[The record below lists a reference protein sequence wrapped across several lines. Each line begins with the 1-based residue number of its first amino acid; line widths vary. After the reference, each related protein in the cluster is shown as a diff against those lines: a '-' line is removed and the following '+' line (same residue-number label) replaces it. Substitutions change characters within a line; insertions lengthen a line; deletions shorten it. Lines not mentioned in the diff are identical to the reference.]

1 MLQVHSDED
10 GADSKVDVDEPAMTS
25 SQVIGAQLDK
35 TGGAGE
41 PHLRQVI
48 ALLRRR
54 FRLILAIS
62 GVGTV
67 LATVVGLLIPPKY
80 TAMAQLVVELPPNAT
95 SEVTGGVSLM
105 DESIDTH
112 VTLVSSREHLR
123 RVLESLSQEPR
134 ATTRVSTEPGTPA
147 AASGAAN
154 SVAANG
160 SATSMASEPGVV
172 EQISRNL
179 MIWVGELRRMR
190 RARGLSLEQVERNT
204 KVLQERRSRVI
215 SIAFT
220 STSPEKAAAFANRI
234 GQLYV
239 DDLLSQKRAASAS
252 EMARLEEHIA
262 KTKSEMER
270 SRFTVQ
276 AAIQQGKDDDRSVG
290 TDDASADRQVR
301 ELALRAR
308 TSAQLYIHLLQRL
321 KDMRDNQENI
331 VPDVELH
338 SSASVPGRP
347 SSHNPLFFI
356 IPAFFIFVIGASWLA
371 IVLERMD
378 RTIRSP
384 RDVSDALGLPCITL
398 VPRLARKQRTRPKR
412 YLLDEPF
419 SAYAEA
425 IRSVAASL
433 RVATPGSGH
442 EVVLISSSVPGE
454 GKTTLA
460 ASLAV
465 FVGLLGR
472 RVLLIDLG
480 FRRASMICGLSTI
493 GGALLDPNEQSQAL
507 GQFVQQIPDLG
518 IDYLRIGRSQTDPL
532 ALLSREQIPHLI
544 SQSRGGY
551 DCVIIDGPPLLGA
564 TESRLLASMVDRLLF
579 VVKWGSTRRGLADS
593 ALHLVRDVGCLD
605 KRLRDRPIAILT
617 QVSLKAHA
625 QYRFGD
631 IGECLVKYRKHYLH
645 SVRT

>member
-1 MLQVHSDED
+1 MLQVHSDEG
-10 GADSKVDVDEPAMTS
+10 GAGSKVDVDEPSMTG
-25 SQVIGAQLDK
+25 SQVIGEQLDK
-35 TGGAGE
+35 TRGADE

-48 ALLRRR
+48 AILRRR
-54 FRLILAIS
+54 YRLILAIS

-67 LATVVGLLIPPKY
+67 LATVVGLLIPLKY
-80 TAMAQLVVELPPNAT
+80 TATAQLVVELPANAL

-123 RVLESLSQEPR
+123 RVLESLSQEPPG
-134 ATTRVSTEPGTPA
+134 TTRVSVEPRTPA

-154 SVAANG
+154 AAAANG
-160 SATSMASEPGVV
+160 SASSMATETGVL

-179 MIWVGELRRMR
+179 MIWVGELQRMR

-239 DDLLSQKRAASAS
+239 DDLVSQKRAYAAS
-252 EMARLEEHIA
+252 EMARLEERIA

-276 AAIQQGKDDDRSVG
+276 AAIQQGNDDDRSAG
-290 TDDASADRQVR
+290 TEGANADKQLR

-308 TSAQLYIHLLQRL
+308 TSAQLYIHLVQRL

-331 VPDVELH
+331 VPDVELR

-356 IPAFFIFVIGASWLA
+356 VPAFFIFVIGASWLA

-378 RTIRSP
+378 RTFRSP
-384 RDVSDALGLPCITL
+384 RDVSDALGLPCTTL
-398 VPRLARKQRTRPKR
+398 VPRIARKRRARLKR
-412 YLLDEPF
+412 YLLNEPF
-419 SAYAEA
+419 SAYTEA

-433 RVATPGSGH
+433 QVATPGGGH

-465 FVGLLGR
+465 LVGSLGR

-480 FRRASMICGLSTI
+480 FHRASMIRGLSTI
-493 GGALLDPNEQSQAL
+493 EGPLMNPNQQNQAL
-507 GQFVQQIPDLG
+507 GQFVQQIADLG
-518 IDYLRIGRSQTDPL
+518 IDYLRIGRSQVDRL
-532 ALLSREQIPHLI
+532 ALLSREQIPDLI
-544 SQSRGGY
+544 SQSRESY

-579 VVKWGSTRRGLADS
+579 VVKWGSTGRDLADS
-593 ALHLVRDVGCLD
+593 ALRMVRDASCLD
-605 KRLRDRPIAILT
+605 KGLKDRPIAILT
-617 QVSLKAHA
+617 QVDLKAHA
-625 QYRFGD
+625 QYQFGD

-645 SVRT
+645 SVGT